1 MRVAARVG
9 VVVLLLLAAACGIT
23 PVPEPSSDPP
33 ASVSPPSESPAPAE
47 VLDFEAQKLGGGVLR
62 GSDYV
67 GKDVAIWFW
76 APW

>member
-1 MRVAARVG
+1 MRVPARVG
-9 VVVLLLLAAACGIT
+9 VLVLLLVATACGRT
-23 PVPEPSSDPP
+23 PVPERSP
-33 ASVSPPSESPAPAE
+33 AASGSPPQSPEPAPAK

-67 GKDVAIWFW
+67 GKDMALWFW